1 MNKAPASQPF
11 AQPFAQL
18 AEYIDLLLDAVCVVD
33 RDHNFTYL
41 SPGAKRV
48 FGYEPDEMLG
58 RSMFDFMHPDHHDDT
73 RSVAER
79 VNGGE
84 EVMHFENRYIRKDG
98 SIADLHWTARWS
110 DKNQMRVG
118 VARDISIRKQLERDR
133 EALIKRLEAMALTDS
148 LTQLP
153 NRALFAD
160 RANIALA
167 RAERDNIGFGVLYL
181 DLDKFKQ
188 MNDQYGHASG
198 DHLLKAA
205 AERISSVL
213 RPTDTVARL
222 GGDEFV
228 VLVDTTG
235 STLDIKQAVQTV
247 AEKIHQA
254 MQQPLQL
261 PRGNEVVSVS
271 IGIAVWPEHGSSVES
286 LLQSADQAMYN
297 AKNKGGNG
305 VSW

>member
-1 MNKAPASQPF
+1 MNKAPF
-11 AQPFAQL
+11 AEL

-33 RDHNFTYL
+33 RNHKFIYL

-48 FGYEPDEMLG
+48 FGYEPEEMLG
-58 RSMFDFMHPDHHDDT
+58 RSMFDFMHPDHHHDT
-73 RSVAER
+73 LEVAER
-79 VNGGE
+79 VNSGDD
-84 EVMHFENRYIRKDG
+84 VMHFENRYVRKDG
-98 SIADLHWTARWS
+98 SIADLHWTARWYE
-110 DKNQMRVG
+110 KNQVRVG
-118 VARDISIRKQLERDR
+118 VARDISVRKQLERDR
-133 EALIKRLEAMALTDS
+133 EALIKRLETMALTDS

-153 NRALFAD
+153 NRALFSD
-160 RANIALA
+160 RASIALA
-167 RAERDNIGFGVLYL
+167 RAERDGVGFGMLYL

-188 MNDQYGHASG
+188 INDQYGHASG

-205 AERISSVL
+205 AQRISSVL

-228 VLVDTTG
+228 VLLDTGG
-235 STLDIKQAVQTV
+235 STASTRTAVQTV

-271 IGIAVWPEHGSSVES
+271 IGMSMWPEHGDSVET
-286 LLQSADQAMYN
+286 LLQHADQAMYR
-297 AKNKGGNG
+297 AKHKGGNG
-305 VSW
+305 LSW